1 MYLPYKRIAMLY
13 TNKELETHYP
23 ISERM
28 KLEKLKAQNSPVY
41 WMNEYISSS
50 VPGTSDVQSLVSYSQ
65 NVTEQLE
72 SVYED
77 IEPFLKKTSDI
88 KQLAAYIQSL
98 EDQVEDLY
106 QEKEEAILS
115 FEGVHSISDLVKLA
129 KGMEEQLK
137 SLYQERDNN

>member
-1 MYLPYKRIAMLY
+1 MLY
-13 TNKELETHYP
+13 TNKELETHFP
-23 ISERM
+23 LSERM
-28 KLEKLKAQNSPVY
+28 KLEKMKAQNSPVY
-41 WMNEYISSS
+41 WMNEYIAASIE
-50 VPGTSDVQSLVSYSQ
+50 GADDVQSLVSYSK

-72 SVYED
+72 SVYAD

-88 KQLAAYIQSL
+88 RLLADYIRSL

-115 FEGVHSISDLVKLA
+115 FEGVKSISDLVNLA

-137 SLYQERDNN
+137 SLYKEREENIQ

>member
-1 MYLPYKRIAMLY
+1 MLI
-13 TNKELETHYP
+13 TNKELEANFP
-23 ISERM
+23 LSERL

-41 WMNEYISSS
+41 WMNEYISSNVS
-50 VPGTSDVQSLVSYSQ
+50 GANDVQSLVHYSK

-77 IEPFLKKTSDI
+77 IEPYLKKTSDI
-88 KQLAAYIQSL
+88 RELAQYIKSL

-106 QEKEEAILS
+106 KEKEEAIFS
-115 FEGVHSISDLVKLA
+115 FEGVHSISDLVNLA

-137 SLYQERDNN
+137 SLYNEKENSEVK

>member
-1 MYLPYKRIAMLY
+1 MLY
-13 TNKELETHYP
+13 TNKELETHFP

-41 WMNEYISSS
+41 WMNEYIAES
-50 VPGTSDVQSLVSYSQ
+50 VPGTTDVQSLVGYSK

-72 SVYED
+72 SVYAD
-77 IEPFLKKTSDI
+77 IEPFLAKATDI

-115 FEGVHSISDLVKLA
+115 FEGVYSIGDLVKLA

-137 SLYQERDNN
+137 SLYSEKEIKQSEQTKEEK

>member
-1 MYLPYKRIAMLY
+1 MLY
-13 TNKELETHYP
+13 TNKELETHFP

-28 KLEKLKAQNSPVY
+28 KLEKLKAESSPMY
-41 WMNEYISSS
+41 WMNEYIAAS
-50 VPGTSDVQSLVSYSQ
+50 VKGATDVQSLVSYSN

-72 SVYED
+72 SIYED
-77 IEPFLKKTSDI
+77 IEPFLTKTSDI

-98 EDQVEDLY
+98 EEQVEDLY

-115 FEGVHSISDLVKLA
+115 FSGVNSLAELVTLA

-137 SLYQERDNN
+137 SLYLEKENEPKIDITT

>member
-1 MYLPYKRIAMLY
+1 MLY
-13 TNKELETHYP
+13 TNKELETHFP

-41 WMNEYISSS
+41 WMNEYIAAS
-50 VPGTSDVQSLVSYSQ
+50 VSGVNDVQSLVGYSK

-72 SVYED
+72 SVYAD

-88 KQLAAYIQSL
+88 SQLSDYIRSL
-98 EDQVEDLY
+98 EEQVEDLY
-106 QEKEEAILS
+106 QEKEEAILA
-115 FEGVHSISDLVKLA
+115 FEGVHSIADLVKLA

-137 SLYQERDNN
+137 SLYREREENL

>member
-1 MYLPYKRIAMLY
+1 MLY
-13 TNKELETHYP
+13 TNKELENNFP
-23 ISERM
+23 LAERM

-41 WMNEYISSS
+41 WINEYISAS
-50 VPGTSDVQSLVSYSQ
+50 VTGAADVQSLVSYSK

-77 IEPFLKKTSDI
+77 IEPFLKRANNIRDLADYI
-88 KQLAAYIQSL
+88 KSL

-106 QEKEEAILS
+106 REKEEAVLS
-115 FEGVHSISDLVKLA
+115 FDGVNSISDLVNLA

-137 SLYQERDNN
+137 SLYNEKEISE

>member
-1 MYLPYKRIAMLY
+1 MFNRLSVTLRMLQ
-13 TNKELETHYP
+13 TN
-23 ISERM
+23 
-28 KLEKLKAQNSPVY
+28 
-41 WMNEYISSS
+41 
-50 VPGTSDVQSLVSYSQ
+50 
-65 NVTEQLE
+65 LE

-137 SLYQERDNN
+137 SLYQEKENN